1 MLKNGNYDK
10 IKIGK
15 GKCRVKN
22 RLLYVVF
29 SATPLKM
36 GSMIRSV
43 TREKYNHVSISFDP
57 ELKTL
62 YSFAR
67 HYKNAPLYGGFVRET
82 PARYKNNGKIAD
94 IFVCALPITEN
105 EFLETKEQIK
115 MLAKSKSCHY
125 NMFSAATSIISHRVF
140 IKNCYTCAEF
150 AVNILSGIVP
160 EISENGFYG
169 IEDLRQILKD
179 YEIYSGKFPDVVNES
194 DPDYEREITL
204 PDLFYYTVKGEVE
217 LIKAIAQK

>member
-1 MLKNGNYDK
+1 M
-10 IKIGK
+10 
-15 GKCRVKN
+15 KN

-36 GSMIRSV
+36 GSVIRSV

-57 ELKTL
+57 ELKIL

-82 PARYKNNGKIAD
+82 PIRYMDNGKTAD

-105 EFLETKEQIK
+105 EYLEIKEKIK
-115 MLAKSKSCHY
+115 MLAESRSCHY
-125 NMFSAATSIISHRVF
+125 NMLSAATSIISRRVF
-140 IKNCYTCAEF
+140 IKNCYTCIEF
-150 AVNILSGIVP
+150 AVHILSGIVP

-169 IEDLRQILKD
+169 IEDLRQILKN
-179 YEIYSGKFPDVVNES
+179 YEIYSGKFPNIETKA
-194 DPDYEREITL
+194 DPDYERKISL
-204 PDLFYYTVKGEVE
+204 ADLFYYTVKGEVE
-217 LIKAIAQK
+217 LIKAVVKK